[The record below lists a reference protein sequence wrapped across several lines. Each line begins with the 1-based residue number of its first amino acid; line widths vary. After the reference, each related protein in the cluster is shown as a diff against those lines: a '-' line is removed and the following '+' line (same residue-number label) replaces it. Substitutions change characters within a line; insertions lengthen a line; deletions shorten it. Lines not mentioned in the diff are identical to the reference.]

1 MEINLDTFDFIVIA
15 VYFIGIIVY
24 GISQSKR
31 ASSEEYFLGGRSLT
45 WPVVGISLFAANI
58 SSSTLIGLAGSA
70 YVLDMTVYNYEWYA
84 VLVLVFFAIF
94 FLPFYLKSGVYTMP
108 EFLERRY
115 DSLSRYYFSFVTVV
129 GNVLI
134 DTAASLYVGTLV
146 LGLIF
151 PELPPWVVIVFL
163 AAAAAAYT
171 IPGGLNSVV
180 KTEVIQAIV
189 LILGSIVLTYYGL
202 SRVGGWSGMTAKLD
216 EMKQESIINK
226 NADESLSIVRSE
238 EINWDQV
245 VQQLDALQTK
255 GILDRDNAPTIQIV
269 KENKG
274 DIKAINK
281 AIDAQIKTINTK
293 QNEALKPLEEKLS
306 AESNKEGPKA
316 LQLSESI
323 KAIKEK
329 ANADKENIAEVRRV
343 IKQYNE
349 PIVPWWGLLTGVPL
363 LGFYF
368 WANNQFMVQR
378 VLSSKNLNHGRWG
391 ALFAGLLKLPVILIM
406 VIPGTLAFLI
416 FQDESIAY
424 QTTSGACTNL
434 ADCPDY
440 TYPSL
445 LFELLP
451 TGLLGL
457 VVAGLLAAMM
467 SSISATFNSASTLI
481 TMDFVNKIRPNMT
494 SKQLVRSGQISTL
507 ILVILASLWAPQI
520 GKYGDLFKYLQ
531 DILGY
536 IAPPIVSAFILGLFW
551 KRANSAGSIV
561 SLIFGMIMAVVWVAG
576 IIGEVDHWFFQMH
589 FLMRT
594 TVLFLLCL
602 VVHIIVSL
610 STPAPTADK
619 LKGMVWT
626 PKLIKEETEELAGLP
641 WYLNYRY
648 LSIILLI
655 ITAFVVGYF
664 W

>member
-1 MEINLDTFDFIVIA
+1 MSTSLTITDFLVIA

-94 FLPFYLKSGVYTMP
+94 FLPFYLKTGVYTMP
-108 EFLERRY
+108 EFMEKRY
-115 DSLSRYYFSFVTVV
+115 DSRSRYYFSFITVV

-134 DTAASLYVGTLV
+134 DTAASLYVGTIV

-151 PELPPWVVIVFL
+151 PTLPPWVVIVLL
-163 AAAAAAYT
+163 AASAAAYT

-189 LILGSIVLTYYGL
+189 LIFGSIILTYFGL
-202 SRVGGWSGMTAKLD
+202 KEVGGWSGMVAQLNELNAAGVID
-216 EMKQESIINK
+216 K
-226 NADESLSIVRSE
+226 NAEQALSIVR
-238 EINWDQV
+238 
-245 VQQLDALQTK
+245 
-255 GILDRDNAPTIQIV
+255 DN
-269 KENKG
+269 EG
-274 DIKAINK
+274 DWW
-281 AIDAQIKTINTK
+281 
-293 QNEALKPLEEKLS
+293 
-306 AESNKEGPKA
+306 
-316 LQLSESI
+316 
-323 KAIKEK
+323 
-329 ANADKENIAEVRRV
+329 R
-343 IKQYNE
+343 QYDS
-349 PIVPWWGLLTGVPL
+349 PIVPWWGLITGVPL

-378 VLSSKNLNHGRWG
+378 VLSSKSLNHGRWG

-406 VIPGTLAFLI
+406 VIPGTIAYLI
-416 FQDESIAY
+416 FKDQEIAY
-424 QTTSGACTNL
+424 QTASGPCANL
-434 ADCPDY
+434 ADCTDF
-440 TYPSL
+440 TYPTL

-481 TMDFVNKIRPNMT
+481 TMDFVNKLRPNMT

-507 ILVILASLWAPQI
+507 VLVVLASIWAPFI
-520 GKYGDLFKYLQ
+520 GRYGDLFRYLQ
-531 DILGY
+531 DVLGY
-536 IAPPIVSAFILGLFW
+536 IAPPIVSAFVLGLFW
-551 KRANSAGSIV
+551 KRGNSHGSFW
-561 SLIFGMIMAVVWVAG
+561 SLMFGILMAIIWVTG

-589 FLMRT
+589 FLLRT
-594 TVLFLLCL
+594 TVLFFLCL
-602 VVHIIVSL
+602 IVHIGVSL
-610 STPAPTADK
+610 ATAAPAQEK
-619 LKGMVWT
+619 LKGMIWT
-626 PKLIKEETEELAGLP
+626 PALIHEETRELEGLP
-641 WYLNYRY
+641 WYQNYRY
-648 LSIILLI
+648 LAVLLLI
-655 ITAFVVGYF
+655 ITIFVVGYF

>member
-1 MEINLDTFDFIVIA
+1 MNTSLTITDFLVIA

-70 YVLDMTVYNYEWYA
+70 YLLDMTVYNYEWYA

-94 FLPFYLKSGVYTMP
+94 FLPFYLKTGVYTMP
-108 EFLERRY
+108 EFMERRY
-115 DSLSRYYFSFVTVV
+115 DSRSRYYFSFITVV

-134 DTAASLYVGTLV
+134 DTAASLYVGTIV

-151 PELPPWVVIVFL
+151 PTLPPWVVIVLL
-163 AAAAAAYT
+163 AASAAAYT

-189 LILGSIVLTYYGL
+189 LIFGSIILTYYGMQE
-202 SRVGGWSGMTAKLD
+202 VGGWSGMLAQLNELNASGVID
-216 EMKQESIINK
+216 K
-226 NADESLSIVRSE
+226 NAQEALSIVR
-238 EINWDQV
+238 
-245 VQQLDALQTK
+245 
-255 GILDRDNAPTIQIV
+255 DN
-269 KENKG
+269 EG
-274 DIKAINK
+274 DWW
-281 AIDAQIKTINTK
+281 
-293 QNEALKPLEEKLS
+293 
-306 AESNKEGPKA
+306 
-316 LQLSESI
+316 
-323 KAIKEK
+323 
-329 ANADKENIAEVRRV
+329 R
-343 IKQYNE
+343 QYDS

-378 VLSSKNLNHGRWG
+378 VLSSKSLNHGRWG

-406 VIPGTLAFLI
+406 VIPGTIAYLI
-416 FQDESIAY
+416 FKDQEMAY
-424 QTTSGACTNL
+424 QTASGPCANL
-434 ADCPDY
+434 ADCTDF
-440 TYPSL
+440 TYPTL

-481 TMDFVNKIRPNMT
+481 TMDFVNKLRPNMT

-507 ILVILASLWAPQI
+507 VLVILASVWAPFI
-520 GKYGDLFKYLQ
+520 GRYGDLFRYLQ
-531 DILGY
+531 DVLGY
-536 IAPPIVSAFILGLFW
+536 IAPPIVSAFLLGLFW
-551 KRANSAGSIV
+551 KRANSHGSFWSLMFGIV
-561 SLIFGMIMAVVWVAG
+561 MAVVWVTG

-589 FLMRT
+589 FLLRT
-594 TVLFLLCL
+594 TVLFFLCL
-602 VVHIIVSL
+602 IVHVGISL
-610 STPAPTADK
+610 ATAAPAAEKLDGMIWTPA
-619 LKGMVWT
+619 
-626 PKLIKEETEELAGLP
+626 LIHEETEELKGLP
-641 WYLNYRY
+641 WYQNYRY

-655 ITAFVVGYF
+655 ITFFVVSYF